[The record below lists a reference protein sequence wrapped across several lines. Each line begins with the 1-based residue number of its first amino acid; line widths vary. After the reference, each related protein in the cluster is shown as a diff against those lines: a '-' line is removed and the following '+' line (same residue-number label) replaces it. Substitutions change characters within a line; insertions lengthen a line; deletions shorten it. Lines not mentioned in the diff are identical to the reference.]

1 MPVAVVKKTPG
12 DHPLQRYRDK
22 RDFQA
27 TPEPSGEHAACKP
40 ALRFVVQKHAARQLH
55 YDFRLELDG
64 TLKSWAVPK
73 GPSLD
78 PKTRR
83 MAVEVEDHP
92 LDYASFEGTIPV
104 GHYGA
109 GEVIVW
115 DEGQWQPHG
124 DARAGHAAGKLKFG
138 LSGHKLQGDWTL
150 VRMRARDG
158 ERQHAWLLIKE
169 RDAAARSEAEFSVVQ
184 ALPASVKQPSALA
197 AARAPTGAKP
207 GAAVGASAGKKTATR
222 AIAKAA
228 GAATTA
234 AATPP
239 VTRARAAARSQRAQP
254 PLPADIASVQHAL
267 APLRPA
273 AKPAA
278 LPDAAEPAALPA
290 ALAPALATLVDA
302 QPAGSGWRYE
312 LKFDGYRLLARVER
326 GAARL
331 FTRNGHD
338 WTAKLPALA
347 HAVAGLGFDAAW
359 LDGELVVMG
368 EHGAP
373 DFQALQNAFENRS
386 LDAVRYYLF
395 DLPFHAGHDLRAAP
409 LVERRALLRATLAAA
424 TPQPVVRFSE
434 DFAAEAADVLQAACR
449 LHLEG
454 VIGKR
459 LDSAYPRGRSNA
471 WIKLKCSQRQEFV
484 IGGYTDPKGSRVGLG
499 ALLLGYYDDSD
510 ANGSNDHGAHEK
522 SAHAPRLRYAGN
534 VGTGFPTRMLEPLTR
549 RLAALGRDAPP
560 FDEPTGQRGAH
571 WVEPELVAEVS
582 FAEWTAEGR
591 VRHAVFKGLREDKPP
606 REIGRE
612 PHGVPARASAGKAA
626 SPGVAGPALRSAP
639 AAATATTLGAT
650 LGVAATPSAKAARAA
665 AGKAPRVTPAGK
677 APRVTHPERVVD
689 AISGHTKGELVAYYE
704 RVAKLMLP
712 HLGQRPVALLRAPAG
727 VGGASFFQKHADAR
741 ELPGVRRLAP
751 ALDPGHEP
759 LIAITSAAALVG
771 VAQMN
776 TIEIHTWNATA
787 RAIEK
792 PDRLVFDL
800 DPGEGVAWQQVV
812 EAAHI
817 VRDLLD
823 ALGLVSFLK
832 TSGGKGLHLVL
843 PLTPRHGWVAVKGFS
858 QALVQ
863 HLAAHARERFVAV
876 SGPRNRVGR
885 IYVDYLRN
893 GRGATT
899 VAAYSVRARPGLP
912 ISLPLAWGELDR
924 WDAQRP
930 ATIATPQA
938 RLEASADTWA
948 GYATTRQTLSGA
960 MKMLGFKPKAE

>member
-27 TPEPSGEHAACKP
+27 TPEPSGEHAACEP

-78 PKTRR
+78 PKARR

-92 LDYASFEGTIPV
+92 LDYAGFEGTIPA

-158 ERQHAWLLIKE
+158 ERQNAWLLIKE

-197 AARAPTGAKP
+197 SAR
-207 GAAVGASAGKKTATR
+207 
-222 AIAKAA
+222 
-228 GAATTA
+228 
-234 AATPP
+234 
-239 VTRARAAARSQRAQP
+239 
-254 PLPADIASVQHAL
+254 

-312 LKFDGYRLLARVER
+312 VKFDGYRLLARVER

-373 DFQALQNAFENRS
+373 DFQALQNAFENHS

-395 DLPFHAGHDLRAAP
+395 DLPFYAGHDLRAAP

-424 TPQPVVRFSE
+424 TPQSVVRFSE

-510 ANGSNDHGAHEK
+510 ANGSNDHGADEK

-591 VRHAVFKGLREDKPP
+591 VRHAVFKGLRVDKPP

-626 SPGVAGPALRSAP
+626 SPGVAGLALRSAP
-639 AAATATTLGAT
+639 AAATATTLGVT
-650 LGVAATPSAKAARAA
+650 LGVAAKLSAKAARAA
-665 AGKAPRVTPAGK
+665 ASK

-843 PLTPRHGWVAVKGFS
+843 PLTPRHGWAAVKGFS

-930 ATIATPQA
+930 ATIATPLA

-948 GYATTRQTLSGA
+948 GYAATRQTLSGA
-960 MKMLGFKPKAE
+960 MKTLGFKPKAE